1 MVVPPDCGSAVEF
14 SGTVVW
20 PGIGGEAAPVP
31 LVLDVPVP
39 DDPVLEPLLGI
50 AGFALA
56 GPVGFVTDPL
66 PVILG
71 VGVNGVVD
79 PGL

>member
-1 MVVPPDCGSAVEF
+1 VVVR
-14 SGTVVW
+14 SGI
-20 PGIGGEAAPVP
+20 GIGGEVAPVP
-31 LVLDVPVP
+31 LVFEPLVPVP

-56 GPVGFVTDPL
+56 GPVGLGTAPL

>member
-1 MVVPPDCGSAVEF
+1 MPLALDVP
-14 SGTVVW
+14 
-20 PGIGGEAAPVP
+20 
-31 LVLDVPVP
+31 VPVP

-56 GPVGFVTDPL
+56 GPVGFVTAPP

-79 PGL
+79 PGS